1 MTPLGRAALV
11 LGLVLVASAF
21 AAGLVTVHAG
31 QHDCGSAV
39 SAHAPQEQF
48 ARPVAES
55 RAEDQCDGKITGR
68 RRLVGVLGVVG
79 LVVAIAGA
87 YTHERSATRDSG

>member
-1 MTPLGRAALV
+1 MTPLGRVALV

-39 SAHAPQEQF
+39 AAHAPHGQF
-48 ARPVAES
+48 ARPAAES

-68 RRLVGVLGVVG
+68 RRLVGVLGIVG
-79 LVVAIAGA
+79 LAVALAGA
-87 YTHERSATRDSG
+87 YTHEQSAKGDSD